1 MIELLRLS
9 WPFERRG
16 NTCQT
21 CEIRF
26 ALRVVYDL
34 CPILSLCRGWNVRG
48 EVWRWLIAP
57 VYIYIYI
64 YRFGIPKGMMIAVGD
79 VETGGFPNSVVTWI
93 SGLKRSIELE
103 LFDRYIPLSG
113 NFLILWDTFCIE
125 IVYFMRRYIQFI
137 PLYLIFHFCNFIF
150 AASWLY
156 FHPLSLGKKRQF
168 SIHNHLWLHNAT
180 SFPTF
185 SYKIV
190 VVLMTIS
197 IVYFIKYILQLNNTL
212 DFYSC
217 PYCYY
222 IFKNK

>member
-1 MIELLRLS
+1 MWSSYFDCLNLS
-9 WPFERRG
+9 RRG

-26 ALRVVYDL
+26 VRIVW
-34 CPILSLCRGWNVRG
+34 PIFSLCRGWNVRG

-64 YRFGIPKGMMIAVGD
+64 DLGYQREWWSPWGTWKPEVFQIVR
-79 VETGGFPNSVVTWI
+79 NSVVTWI
-93 SGLKRSIELE
+93 SGLRRSIELV

-113 NFLILWDTFCIE
+113 NFLILWDTFCE

-156 FHPLSLGKKRQF
+156 FHPLSPGEKRQF
-168 SIHNHLWLHNAT
+168 SVHNHLWLHNAT
-180 SFPTF
+180 SFLTF
-185 SYKIV
+185 LYKI
-190 VVLMTIS
+190 S
-197 IVYFIKYILQLNNTL
+197 
-212 DFYSC
+212 
-217 PYCYY
+217 
-222 IFKNK
+222 